1 MKKVLFLI
9 ITFFYCFS
17 LKAQLYEADA
27 LRFAQHNTYG
37 TSRFMALGGAFS
49 SVGADFSNLS
59 YNPAG
64 VGMYRNSIFQ
74 LTSAINFTNYNS
86 LYLNQESEDYKT
98 KVTFPSLGL
107 IFSSNKPSKNSMFRS
122 FSFGFG
128 MNRLADYNFN
138 ETYQALISQPNSSI
152 TWSWVDEIS
161 SVNGSS
167 NGAVSDEQ
175 FSFEAVDAYY
185 TYLVNFDSSIL
196 DYNSPIT
203 DSVQQSR
210 FSDVKGQKNE
220 VVLSAG
226 TNFLDKLY
234 LGATLGIPILS
245 YSRNTRTLEEDVN
258 NANESFNSF
267 ELKQA
272 YKTEG
277 LGFNLKAGIIYKV
290 NNVFRVSAALH
301 TPELLS
307 LKESW
312 STNISSSFD
321 TISFYNESRDGF
333 FEYKLRLPWR
343 MNSGFSLFLNK
354 RGFFSF
360 DYEAVGYNSMRYNF
374 GNNFKEVANQINSE
388 IKRKYKVGHNFR
400 AGLEI
405 VINKFKLRAGYNYLN
420 SAIRKEFAAGSYN
433 FSSHQVSGGFGI
445 LWNKWALDFAYQ
457 HSFSKQFEQAYT
469 RSSVSI
475 PGIYKNVNRG
485 SFSVSLAYR
494 LK

>member
-1 MKKVLFLI
+1 MQKVLSFLF
-9 ITFFYCFS
+9 TFFCLFA
-17 LKAQLYEADA
+17 LNAQLYEADA
-27 LRFAQHNTYG
+27 LRFSQHNTYG
-37 TSRFMALGGAFS
+37 TARFMAVGGAFS

-64 VGMYRNSIFQ
+64 LGMYKNSIFQ
-74 LTSAINFTNYNS
+74 LSSSINFAKYNS
-86 LYLNQESEDYKT
+86 LYLDEETQDNKT
-98 KVTFPSLGL
+98 KFGFPSLGL
-107 IFSSNKPSKNSMFRS
+107 ILTSNKSSKNSLFRS

-128 MNRLADYNFN
+128 MNRLADYNFS
-138 ETYQALISQPNSSI
+138 ESYQALLSNPNSSI

-161 SVNGSS
+161 SINGSS
-167 NGAVSDEQ
+167 NGSVSDEQ

-185 TYLVNFDSSIL
+185 TYLVNFDSSIM
-196 DYNSPIT
+196 DYNSPVT
-203 DSVQQSR
+203 DTIQQSR

-226 TNFLDKLY
+226 TNYLDKLY
-234 LGATLGIPILS
+234 LGATIGIPIVS
-245 YSRNTRTLEEDVN
+245 YSRNTRTLEEDIN

-267 ELKQA
+267 ELKQS

-290 NNVFRVSAALH
+290 NNILRVSAALH

-321 TISFYNESRDGF
+321 TISFFNESRDGF

-343 MNSGFSLFLNK
+343 LNSGFSLFLNK

-374 GNNFKEVANQINSE
+374 GNDFKEVAKQINDE
-388 IKRKYKVGHNFR
+388 INRKYKIGHNFR

-405 VINKFKLRAGYNYLN
+405 VINKFKIRGGYNYLN
-420 SAIRKEFAAGSYN
+420 SAIRKDYTAGAYN
-433 FSSHQVSGGFGI
+433 FSAHQVSGGFGI
-445 LWNKWALDFAYQ
+445 LWNKWALDLAYQ

-469 RSSVSI
+469 SSFVSI